1 MTNRSEPHWFWAEL
15 DDFLAGDFPPFERTL
30 FPARLVAWHILDRR
44 FNLPEHLRPRIW
56 TELSGEEV
64 IDAWRSLA
72 NLEEL
77 GGLRYAFKSL
87 SEDPHCH
94 ISDSALTEL
103 NDLLSGV
110 TNWDP
115 SRCEQFAATAI
126 ERLSDDAHADD
137 TIGGLPFEISDFVLQ
152 LIKPGAEE
160 RFVGFARGCWDDAF
174 SLSAMRLGLKP
185 TIINLWA
192 PISAALYAAIAGHDL
207 NVIKA
212 DPYRNPSL
220 GKSSDTTFDCG
231 AIRPWFGK
239 LRKELR
245 LSTKY
250 RVLSNE
256 AFSIEVGLRCV
267 HHRLAIIVPNSFL
280 FASGPD
286 GEFRKHLVRE
296 RILRSVISFP
306 SGLLRGTNIP
316 FSILLLTP
324 STKSSTITLCKV
336 DESHL
341 TGQGKVRTHDRRFIK
356 GEQVLHLVQ
365 KPDRES
371 AIEVSEA
378 EVREQGFNLTVER
391 YLSRPF
397 ETLRDAPCPV
407 VSLGELVDI
416 VKPQFLP
423 ADDGPDGVEIREAIP
438 SDIPRYDYLTSV
450 ERIRQV
456 DAAALASKAKQILGD
471 NDILLSTKGTIGTV
485 GVARP
490 DPNSSIPLLPSQA
503 SVILRLKNDGHIQDP
518 RYLATYLR
526 SPAVQQALG
535 ALATGGTIANISLN
549 DLKALPVWVP
559 DLSDQFMFIELFDR
573 QAKIQQDIEALSRQ
587 QASLAQEAWRSACL
601 TQSEPRKNSKEGA
614 TR

>member
-1 MTNRSEPHWFWAEL
+1 MTNRSEPHWLWAQL
-15 DDFLAGDFPPFERTL
+15 DDLLAGDFPPFERTL
-30 FPARLVAWHILDRR
+30 FPARLVAWHILNQR
-44 FNLPEHLRPRIW
+44 FNLPEHLRPRIA

-64 IDAWRSLA
+64 IDAWRALA

-77 GGLRYAFKSL
+77 GGLRYAFTSL
-87 SEDPHCH
+87 LEDPHCH
-94 ISDSALTEL
+94 ISDAALTEL
-103 NDLLSGV
+103 NELLSAAR
-110 TNWDP
+110 NWDQ
-115 SRCEQFAATAI
+115 SRCELFAATAV
-126 ERLSDDAHADD
+126 ERLSNDADADD
-137 TIGGLPFEISDFVLQ
+137 TFGSLPFEISDFMLQ
-152 LIKPGAEE
+152 LIELGVDE
-160 RFVGFARGCWDDAF
+160 RFVGFGKGYWDDAF
-174 SLSAMRLGLKP
+174 SLSAMRGGLKP
-185 TIINLWA
+185 TVINRWP
-192 PISAALYAAIAGHDL
+192 PISAALYAAIAGHDVK
-207 NVIKA
+207 VIIA
-212 DPYRNPSL
+212 DPYRHPSL
-220 GKSSDTTFDCG
+220 GESSDTTFDCG
-231 AIRPWFGK
+231 AIEPKFGK

-245 LSTKY
+245 LATKY
-250 RVLSNE
+250 RLLSSE
-256 AFSIEVGLRCV
+256 AFGIEVGLRCV
-267 HHRLAIIVPNSFL
+267 RDKLAVVVPNSFL

-296 RILRSVISFP
+296 GILRSVISFP
-306 SGLLRGTNIP
+306 SGLLRGTSIP

-324 STKSSTITLCKV
+324 STKSFTITLCKV

-407 VSLGELVDI
+407 VSLEELVDI

-423 ADDGPDGVEIREAIP
+423 ADDGPGGVEIREAIP

-456 DAAALASKAKQILGD
+456 DAAALASKAKQILAD
-471 NDILLSTKGTIGTV
+471 DDILLSTKGTIGTV
-485 GVARP
+485 GLARP

-503 SVILRLKNDGHIQDP
+503 SVILRLKNDGYIQDA

-549 DLKALPVWVP
+549 DLRALPVWVP
-559 DLSDQFMFIELFDR
+559 SIEEQERMVKVFD
-573 QAKIQQDIEALSRQ
+573 Q
-587 QASLAQEAWRSACL
+587 QAEIERRIAEMAGEQKQIANKLWRDLGLSV
-601 TQSEPRKNSKEGA
+601 SRDEPREN
-614 TR
+614 